1 MRRTLA
7 FILVVGLSVGIAA
20 AYDRSPRPSAVRPE
34 EDARLAKVANACHL
48 RRLACSRTIETR
60 EAATRSSRGGIS
72 CSTLFPLCPRRANVQ
87 GIVQIL
93 GNNKGQ
99 VEARNIVGQIDVPMI
114 GLLPMPVCSQTI
126 YRGEMHTYFNLR
138 LRHDL
143 AIGEWVRDTPDSKA
157 RLSITSDDHETRLKL
172 KSIVPVLERGR

>member
-34 EDARLAKVANACHL
+34 EDARLAKVANAPPQKIGVL
-48 RRLACSRTIETR
+48 TYYRNKGGGYTFLAGRHIVFY
-60 EAATRSSRGGIS
+60 ALPFVPAT
-72 CSTLFPLCPRRANVQ
+72 CQCE